1 MLVQHTV
8 SSICVCELNK
18 AFFLQV
24 AVTTL
29 GGHSRM
35 LRIQSTF
42 GAPSK
47 RVKWKT
53 ELTHPTVM
61 LPPLHLYC
69 LISVIPHPLMDQ

>member
-8 SSICVCELNK
+8 PSICVCELNK
-18 AFFLQV
+18 ASLNKVCFHNKV
-24 AVTTL
+24 VTL
-29 GGHSRM
+29 ECSEFSPP
-35 LRIQSTF
+35 L